1 MTPRRVVEDTPA
13 TPHFDFL
20 YGQYRLSS
28 WVIPYFSTTMSLP
41 HVASSL
47 HLTADF
53 PGSDVVQWRL
63 DELYQR
69 EVDWPRVERRIV
81 PYLRATQQP
90 QFFNAL
96 TIALLPMGHS
106 LSQTQHA
113 FGDERVWHPPPLAE
127 TDRFD
132 KIVTTGPISCGYWTD
147 WDTLDQPAARTG
159 QMRWNPDEVFAV
171 ALDGQHRLAA
181 IQQFIEH
188 PGISDTQLQAT
199 SVPVIFITL
208 DPRFGYQ
215 AAVPKS
221 LVDVLRIVFI
231 DLNKHAKVPTRAR
244 QILLDDKDPTSVCVR
259 ALVGDTVSGDTEN
272 LTESPPRLPLALVDW
287 HTEQAK
293 FDEGPYLTTI
303 LTLDWAITALLGASP
318 VQNFMD
324 YTAIRKQ
331 VQALSQS
338 LQIDMH
344 PALERLRNLE
354 ALEFQPFSYSESS
367 DANELQQIA
376 TAFQQIWNPVFISLL
391 TEFAP
396 YRDLMALR
404 EQRGSFTLDFSNW
417 YRLYHQQKKDLYA
430 GRATR
435 EYREFLGR
443 LRSASVPVGETALKA
458 IRDEIDAYKTN
469 NLAYNVVFQRAYFL
483 AFREWTMVDD
493 THLDDLEDAD
503 VVDVFDDEDRD
514 EEDDY
519 GEDAVDPDVSSSD
532 TPGTIAEARRRSAH
546 AAEAARL
553 GKRASEFVTCLNTLV
568 ERKPQILEPT
578 CLFERDDQH
587 PREFWLGTLV
597 KAEGGIDFT
606 QSASLRA
613 KDVIFWA
620 VAMQMYDRRV
630 DPTEQSD
637 FDEFWADVL
646 DSDTISFLRRIR
658 RSVTRF
664 AKEGAAGGRILKA
677 RGEDFEIDDSTEEA
691 RVRMR
696 WLWTALGL

>member
-1 MTPRRVVEDTPA
+1 MTSRRVVEDTPA

-28 WVIPYFSTTMSLP
+28 WIIPYFSTTMSLP

-47 HLTADF
+47 HLTADL
-53 PGSDVVQWRL
+53 PGSDIVRWRL

-96 TIALLPMGHS
+96 SIALLPKGRS

-113 FGDERVWHPPPLAE
+113 FGDERAWHPPALAD
-127 TDRFD
+127 TDRFE
-132 KIVTTGPISCGYWTD
+132 KIVTIGPISCGYWTE
-147 WDTLDQPAARTG
+147 WDTLDQSAARTG
-159 QMRWNPDEVFAV
+159 QMRWNPEEVFAV

-188 PGISDTQLQAT
+188 PGVPEAQLRAT

-259 ALVGDTVSGDTEN
+259 ALVGDTVSGNTGE
-272 LTESPPRLPLALVDW
+272 LSESPPRLPLALVDW

-303 LTLDWAITALLGASP
+303 LTLDWAVTALLGASP

-338 LQIDMH
+338 LQIDMR

-367 DANELQQIA
+367 DANELEHMK
-376 TAFQQIWNPVFISLL
+376 TAFQEIWNPVFICLL

-404 EQRGSFTLDFSNW
+404 EQHGSFTLDFSNW

-443 LRSASVPVGETALKA
+443 LRSASVPVGETALNA
-458 IRDEIDAYKTN
+458 IRHDIEAYKN
-469 NLAYNVVFQRAYFL
+469 NSFAYNVVFQRAYFL
-483 AFREWTMVDD
+483 AYREWTMVDD
-493 THLDDLEDAD
+493 THLDDLEGSDA
-503 VVDVFDDEDRD
+503 VDVFDDD
-514 EEDDY
+514 
-519 GEDAVDPDVSSSD
+519 GEDADYHDGDGVDADESD
-532 TPGTIAEARRRSAH
+532 SQACETVDEAMDPPAH

-553 GKRASEFVTCLNTLV
+553 SKRAEEFVTCLNTLV
-568 ERKPQILEPT
+568 ERKPEILEPS

-620 VAMQMYDRRV
+620 VAMQMYHIRV
-630 DPTEQSD
+630 GPGERSD
-637 FDEFWADVL
+637 FDEFWADIL
-646 DSDTISFLRRIR
+646 DADATSFLRRIR

-664 AKEGAAGGRILKA
+664 AKEGSSGARILKA
-677 RGEDFEIDDSTEEA
+677 RGEDFDIDDSTEEA
-691 RVRMR
+691 RGRMS
-696 WLWTALGL
+696 WLWVALGL

>member
-1 MTPRRVVEDTPA
+1 MNPRRVVEDTPA

-41 HVASSL
+41 DVASSL

-53 PGSDVVQWRL
+53 PGSDVVQWKL

-106 LSQTQHA
+106 LSGTQRA
-113 FGDERVWHPPPLAE
+113 FGDERAWHPPAL
-127 TDRFD
+127 TDAGRFD
-132 KIVTTGPISCGYWTD
+132 KIVTVGPISCGYWTK
-147 WDTLDQPAARTG
+147 WDRLDQAAARTG
-159 QMRWNPDEVFAV
+159 QIRWNPEEVFAV

-181 IQQFIEH
+181 IQQFITH
-188 PGISDTQLQAT
+188 PGISRDQLRAT

-208 DPRFGYQ
+208 DPRFGYE

-221 LVDVLRIVFI
+221 LVDVLRVIFI

-259 ALVGDTVSGDTEN
+259 ALVGDTVTGDTSD
-272 LTESPPRLPLALVDW
+272 LDASPPRLPLTLVDW

-303 LTLDWAITALLGASP
+303 LTLDWAITALLGARP

-331 VQALSQS
+331 VRALSQS
-338 LQIDMH
+338 LQIDMR
-344 PALERLRNLE
+344 PALERLGNLE

-367 DANELQQIA
+367 DANEIEQIA
-376 TAFQQIWNPVFISLL
+376 AAFQEIWNPIFIYLL

-396 YRDLMALR
+396 YRDLIALR
-404 EQRGSFTLDFSNW
+404 RQDRSFTLDFSNW

-435 EYREFLGR
+435 EYKEFLGR
-443 LRSASVPVGETALKA
+443 LRGASVPVGEAALDA
-458 IRDEIDAYKTN
+458 SRSEIEAYKKD

-493 THLDDLEDAD
+493 AHIEDLEGSDYI
-503 VVDVFDDEDRD
+503 DVFDDESDDDDHGND
-514 EEDDY
+514 E
-519 GEDAVDPDVSSSD
+519 VDSNESASGNR
-532 TPGTIAEARRRSAH
+532 GTAEAMEQPAH
-546 AAEAARL
+546 AVEAARL
-553 GKRASEFVTCLNTLV
+553 SNRADEFVTCLNTLV
-568 ERKPQILEPT
+568 ERKSEILQPN

-587 PREFWLGTLV
+587 PRGFWLGTLV

-613 KDVIFWA
+613 RDVVFWT
-620 VAMQMYDRRV
+620 VAMQIYDRQMSP
-630 DPTEQSD
+630 DEQSD

-646 DSDTISFLRRIR
+646 DSDASSFLKRIR

-664 AKEGAAGGRILKA
+664 TKEEGSAGARILKA
-677 RGEDFEIDDSTEEA
+677 RGDEFAIDDSTEEA
-691 RVRMR
+691 RLRMK
-696 WLWTALGL
+696 WLWSVLGL